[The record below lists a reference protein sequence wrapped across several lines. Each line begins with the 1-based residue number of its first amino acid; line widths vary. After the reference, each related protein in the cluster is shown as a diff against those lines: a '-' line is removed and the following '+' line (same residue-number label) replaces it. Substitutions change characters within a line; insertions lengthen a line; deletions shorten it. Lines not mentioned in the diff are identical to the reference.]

1 MHHKVD
7 ISCTIKSGKYPRK
20 FNVDIKNATYSF
32 WIQSNCYP
40 PKMIPSLI
48 NDTPPPHHLTLYLR
62 MNPSA
67 EKSFQEKNQIL
78 KTAVNVFH
86 FSYL

>member
-1 MHHKVD
+1 
-7 ISCTIKSGKYPRK
+7 
-20 FNVDIKNATYSF
+20 
-32 WIQSNCYP
+32 
-40 PKMIPSLI
+40 MIPALI
-48 NDTPPPHHLTLYLR
+48 NDAPHHLTLYLK